1 MTYRRCILIAA
12 ALALLAPM
20 ASQAQQGRRGMSAER
35 RAQMAVQQAQAL
47 LADMQME
54 RPIEALNSVWI
65 EELTWMEVRDAL
77 RDGKT
82 TAIISTGGIEQN
94 GPYLATGKHNY
105 VLAGACEGIA
115 RKLGNA
121 LCAPVLKLVP
131 EGNIDNPSGHMR
143 YPGTISLRE
152 ETFRAVLDD
161 VASSLRAH
169 GFTDIV
175 FIGDSG
181 GNQGGMAAVAAA
193 LTERWRGSA
202 RAHFVPEFY
211 RYREVFEYMETE
223 LGISEPT
230 NDGLHDDFVITSIMM
245 TEDPE
250 SVRHAQR
257 VAAGKA
263 SINGVS
269 IEDAEATIEIGRKL
283 LQFRVDRTVEA
294 IRAAIMGQDSG
305 SSGQ

>member
-1 MTYRRCILIAA
+1 MKYGRWILIAA
-12 ALALLAPM
+12 VLALAAPM

-47 LADMQME
+47 LDDMQTE

-77 RDGKT
+77 RDGAT

-121 LCAPVLKLVP
+121 LCAPIIKLVP
-131 EGNIDNPSGHMR
+131 EGDIDNPSGHMR

-181 GNQGGMAAVAAA
+181 GNQGGMAAVATA
-193 LTERWRGSA
+193 LNERWRGSA

-223 LGISEPT
+223 LGIAEPT
-230 NDGLHDDFVITSIMM
+230 NDGIHDDFVITSIMM
-245 TEDPE
+245 TEDPS

-269 IEDAEATIEIGRKL
+269 IEDADATIEIGRKL
-283 LQFRVDRTVEA
+283 LQFRVDRTAEA
-294 IRAAIMGQDSG
+294 IQAAIGG
-305 SSGQ
+305 GN